1 MADEET
7 QGQEGQAEENQAD
20 SQEQQE
26 EVGGGMNL
34 TSPEGIMMM
43 LIAVALD
50 APAVILLIFGLDDFF
65 ILDAIAV
72 VTIGLWFLIRSF
84 SVEAT
89 SEMTKM
95 GRRVRTLRFILFFFG
110 EAIPYVGVLP
120 LWTVFTYLELKS

>member
-43 LIAVALD
+43 LNI
-50 APAVILLIFGLDDFF
+50 
-65 ILDAIAV
+65 
-72 VTIGLWFLIRSF
+72 
-84 SVEAT
+84 
-89 SEMTKM
+89 SEKKE
-95 GRRVRTLRFILFFFG
+95 I
-110 EAIPYVGVLP
+110 I
-120 LWTVFTYLELKS
+120 